1 MIINFI
7 SQFFSIIN
15 IIINP
20 FLVFI
25 GFYQI
30 GKKFD
35 LRSNLKSLIIR
46 LLMGA
51 YLGHFLS
58 ITVVYLIMGNNSPWF
73 DSYWSTFIGN
83 VFSLSFLG
91 TFFAAFTALA
101 ISIPEAK

>member
-1 MIINFI
+1 MIV
-7 SQFFSIIN
+7 
-15 IIINP
+15 NP

-25 GFYQI
+25 GFYKI

-35 LRSNLKSLIIR
+35 LKSNLKSLIIR
-46 LLMGA
+46 LLSGA

-58 ITVVYLIMGNNSPWF
+58 YNVAYLSVGNDSIWF
-73 DSYWSTFIGN
+73 DSYLSIFIGS

-101 ISIPEAK
+101 IGYLRHNESEIQ